1 MHCSIRSFVVA
12 LSLPL
17 ALCACSRDGGSIFAS
32 EAQASS
38 LAPALVAAPVISAPV
53 VAAPVLAAPSTGELL
68 APLPSLAP
76 LVKRLRPVVVNINSK
91 FRPRPQRRGGLSR
104 VPHTPQN
111 PDGNDEEQ
119 NDQNGQSDQ
128 DPMQRFF
135 RYFGPHGQMPQDNAP
150 RSGLGSGFLIGEGL
164 VITNNHVVQVQDSQG
179 GKFRPMDEIK
189 IITDDLAGGGTH
201 EYTAKLVGA
210 DPKSDI
216 ALLRIDDP
224 RAKALIGAQ
233 LGDSDA
239 LEVGDYV
246 VAIGEPFGLQAT
258 VTAGIVSAKERS
270 QFGGPY
276 SDYLQTDASI
286 NPGNSGGPL
295 FNLRGEVVGVN
306 SAIISGANTIGF
318 AIPISVVKQILP
330 QLREKGHVVRGFL
343 GVALQALTQDTAE
356 QLGLKNTQGALV
368 ADVVKDGG
376 AEKAGV
382 HAGDVITQVNGKV
395 VFDNNMLTREVGSIP
410 PGKQIKLTLVRDGKE
425 KTLTVDLKE
434 RPEEAEESAVDAQG
448 PAAQSGDPLG
458 LVVEAL
464 TPELARRAHVEANT
478 KGAIITDVVPDSP
491 AAEAS
496 LEEGDVIIELNRT
509 AVASL
514 GDYKK
519 ASKGIKPGDTA
530 LLRVR
535 RGTAVE
541 YLTVRVPK

>member
-1 MHCSIRSFVVA
+1 MHRSIRIVLFA
-12 LSLPL
+12 LPAALALAACNRGEGNSSLFGGDAQAASLP
-17 ALCACSRDGGSIFAS
+17 AAA
-32 EAQASS
+32 AQ
-38 LAPALVAAPVISAPV
+38 VAAPVAAPV
-53 VAAPVLAAPSTGELL
+53 VAPPSNELFS
-68 APLPSLAP
+68 PMPSLAP

-91 FRPRPQRRGGLSR
+91 FRPRPQHARGLGRQLR
-104 VPHTPQN
+104 TPQN
-111 PDGNDEEQ
+111 NEGDDSPND
-119 NDQNGQSDQ
+119 DQDEQ
-128 DPMQRFF
+128 DPMQQLRRFF
-135 RYFGPHGQMPQDNAP
+135 GGHGQMMPEDNSP
-150 RSGLGSGFLIGEGL
+150 RSGLGSGFLIGPGL
-164 VITNNHVVQVQDSQG
+164 VITNNHVVQVQDAQG

-189 IITDDLAGGGTH
+189 IITDDLANGGSR
-201 EYTAKLVGA
+201 EFTAKLIGA

-224 RAKALIGAQ
+224 RAKDLAYAQ

-258 VTAGIVSAKERS
+258 VTAGIISAKERN

-330 QLREKGHVVRGFL
+330 QLREKGKVVRGFL

-368 ADVVKDGG
+368 ADVVKDGA
-376 AEKAGV
+376 AEKAGL
-382 HAGDVITQVNGKV
+382 HPGDVITQVDGRNIV
-395 VFDNNMLTREVGSIP
+395 DNNMLTREVGAIP
-410 PGKQIKLTLVRDGKE
+410 PGKQVKLTLVRDGKD
-425 KTLTVDLKE
+425 KTVTVELKA
-434 RPEEAEESAVDAQG
+434 RPEEADDAAVETQG
-448 PAAQSGDPLG
+448 APANGGDPLG
-458 LVVEAL
+458 VVAEAL
-464 TPELARRAHVEANT
+464 TPELARRARVDANT
-478 KGAIITDVVPDSP
+478 KGVVVTDVQPDSP
-491 AAEAS
+491 ANEAGI
-496 LEEGDVIIELNRT
+496 EPGDVIIELNK
-509 AVASL
+509 APVASV

-519 ASKGIKPGDTA
+519 AIKAIKPGSSA
-530 LLRVR
+530 LLRLR
-535 RGTAVE
+535 RGNAVE